1 MAVPAHHNE
10 ARVRW
15 IKRLAEFMG
24 SFPDEASALAE
35 AAAPAIAEK

>member
-1 MAVPAHHNE
+1 MPARHIE

-15 IKRLAEFMG
+15 ITRLADFMG
-24 SFPDEASALAE
+24 IYPDEASALAE